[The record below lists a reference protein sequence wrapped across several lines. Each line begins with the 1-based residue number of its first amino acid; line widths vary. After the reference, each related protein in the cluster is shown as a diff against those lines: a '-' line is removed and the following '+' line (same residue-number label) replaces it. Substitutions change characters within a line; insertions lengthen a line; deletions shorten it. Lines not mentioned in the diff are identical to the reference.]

1 MGIVA
6 VLTKDRNTIHND
18 IYICIIIYIMLPA
31 LYECHVQE
39 HTRTALVCSFCSW
52 RTNHEIYGI
61 DLPLGRGQKELPSG
75 NQTLQ
80 RRSHHLV
87 RLISHWNTSKPFI
100 CRRCS
105 IILPW
110 FYDPPRFPMLF
121 PWFSH
126 DFRLFIGDFPATGC
140 RVVFSGHAPRAI
152 PRSLAMDPGLKPMD
166 FVYTF
171 DIDIWSTYFPNMHI
185 YIYIYLEIERER

>member
-6 VLTKDRNTIHND
+6 VLTKDRKTIHND

-110 FYDPPRFPMLF
+110 FYDPPTISYAFPMIF
-121 PWFSH
+121 PWFPIVHRGFPSH
-126 DFRLFIGDFPATGC
+126 GLPGRFFRSCAPCYPQILGDG
-140 RVVFSGHAPRAI
+140 SRAKTN
-152 PRSLAMDPGLKPMD
+152 G
-166 FVYTF
+166 FCVYL
-171 DIDIWSTYFPNMHI
+171 WYR
-185 YIYIYLEIERER
+185 YLIYLFS

>member
-6 VLTKDRNTIHND
+6 VLTKDRKTIHND
-18 IYICIIIYIMLPA
+18 IYIYNYIHNMLPA
-31 LYECHVQE
+31 LYECRVQE
-39 HTRTALVCSFCSW
+39 HTRTPLVCSFCSW
-52 RTNHEIYGI
+52 RTKHEIYGI

-87 RLISHWNTSKPFI
+87 RLISHWNTSKPVI

-110 FYDPPRFPMLF
+110 LFNFPTISYAFLMFF

-126 DFRLFIGDFPATGC
+126 DVRLFIGDFPATEC

-152 PRSLAMDPGLKPMD
+152 PRSLAMDPGLKPID

-171 DIDIWSTYFPNMHI
+171 DIDIWSTDFPNIHT
-185 YIYIYLEIERER
+185 YIYI